1 MGAAPAPAIVGR
13 MARLS
18 DLPEWEQRHHL
29 GKIRELP
36 DFGATPFVDGPP
48 LAKRRV
54 AIVTTSGLHPRGD
67 RPFEMGSADYR
78 IIPGDTAAADLIMSH
93 TSVNFDRTG
102 FQEDVNVVFPLA
114 RLRELAREG
123 GVGSVSEFH
132 ESFMGAAPI
141 RDHEPKARELA
152 SLLKQDRVDAVL
164 LTPV

>member
-1 MGAAPAPAIVGR
+1 

-18 DLPEWEQRHHL
+18 DFPEWEQRHHL

-36 DFGATPFVDGPP
+36 DFGPTPFAAGPP
-48 LAKRRV
+48 LASRRV
-54 AIVTTSGLHPRGD
+54 AIVTTSGIHPRGD

-78 IIPGDTAAADLIMSH
+78 IIPGDTAAAALIMSH

-114 RLRELAREG
+114 RLRELAHEG
-123 GVGSVSEFH
+123 GIGSVSEFH
-132 ESFMGAAPI
+132 YSFMGAAPI
-141 RDHEPKARELA
+141 RALEPKARELA